1 VYNSSVLVK
10 EDINMEE
17 NENMIKLVNEEGEEY
32 TLEILD
38 VVNKDG
44 IDYVVALPEDSEDE
58 VVILEVTPIDGDDEN
73 VEYTE
78 VVDDELGDEIFNEF
92 IKRQDETEE

>member
-58 VVILEVTPIDGDDEN
+58 VVILEVTPIEGDDEN

-78 VVDDELGDEIFNEF
+78 VIDDELGDEIFNEF

>member
-1 VYNSSVLVK
+1 
-10 EDINMEE
+10 MEE

-58 VVILEVTPIDGDDEN
+58 VVILEVTTIDGDDEN

-78 VVDDELGDEIFNEF
+78 VIDDELGDEIFNEF

>member
-1 VYNSSVLVK
+1 
-10 EDINMEE
+10 MEE

-32 TLEILD
+32 SLEILD

-58 VVILEVTPIDGDDEN
+58 VVILEVTPIDGDEEN
-73 VEYTE
+73 CEYTE
-78 VVDDELGDEIFNEF
+78 VTDDELGDEIFNEF

>member
-1 VYNSSVLVK
+1 
-10 EDINMEE
+10 MEE

-78 VVDDELGDEIFNEF
+78 VIDDELGDEIFNEF

>member
-1 VYNSSVLVK
+1 
-10 EDINMEE
+10 MEE

>member
-1 VYNSSVLVK
+1 M
-10 EDINMEE
+10 ED
-17 NENMIKLVNEEGEEY
+17 NMIKLVNEDGEEY

>member
-1 VYNSSVLVK
+1 
-10 EDINMEE
+10 MEE

-44 IDYVVALPEDSEDE
+44 ID
-58 VVILEVTPIDGDDEN
+58 
-73 VEYTE
+73 
-78 VVDDELGDEIFNEF
+78 
-92 IKRQDETEE
+92 

>member
-1 VYNSSVLVK
+1 M
-10 EDINMEE
+10 ED
-17 NENMIKLVNEEGEEY
+17 NMIKLVNEDGEEY

-78 VVDDELGDEIFNEF
+78 VIDDELGDEIFNEF

>member
-1 VYNSSVLVK
+1 
-10 EDINMEE
+10 MEE

-58 VVILEVTPIDGDDEN
+58 VVIRNTRCCKQRWNRLRCST
-73 VEYTE
+73 T
-78 VVDDELGDEIFNEF
+78 
-92 IKRQDETEE
+92 RR

>member
-1 VYNSSVLVK
+1 
-10 EDINMEE
+10 MEE

-58 VVILEVTPIDGDDEN
+58 VVILEVTPIEGDDEN
-73 VEYTE
+73 VEYSE
-78 VVDDELGDEIFNEF
+78 VLDDELGDEIFNEF
-92 IKRQDETEE
+92 IKRQDAQDETEE

>member
-1 VYNSSVLVK
+1 
-10 EDINMEE
+10 MEE
-17 NENMIKLVNEEGEEY
+17 NENMIKLVNEEGEEEEY

-78 VVDDELGDEIFNEF
+78 VIDDELGDEIFNEF

>member
-1 VYNSSVLVK
+1 M
-10 EDINMEE
+10 ED
-17 NENMIKLVNEEGEEY
+17 NMIKLVNEDGEEY

-58 VVILEVTPIDGDDEN
+58 VVI
-73 VEYTE
+73 
-78 VVDDELGDEIFNEF
+78 
-92 IKRQDETEE
+92 R

>member
-1 VYNSSVLVK
+1 MLTSGGDSLGRNSTK
-10 EDINMEE
+10 ESE
-17 NENMIKLVNEEGEEY
+17 
-32 TLEILD
+32 EILD
-38 VVNKDG
+38 LINKDG
-44 IDYVVALPEDSEDE
+44 VDYLVTLQEDSEDE

-78 VVDDELGDEIFNEF
+78 VIDDELGDEIFNEF

>member
-1 VYNSSVLVK
+1 M
-10 EDINMEE
+10 ED
-17 NENMIKLVNEEGEEY
+17 NMIKLVNEDGEEY

-58 VVILEVTPIDGDDEN
+58 VVILEVTPIDGDEEN
-73 VEYTE
+73 CEYKE
-78 VVDDELGDEIFNEF
+78 IKDDELGDEIFNEF

>member
-1 VYNSSVLVK
+1 
-10 EDINMEE
+10 MEE

-32 TLEILD
+32 SLEILD

-78 VVDDELGDEIFNEF
+78 VIDDELGDEIFNEF
-92 IKRQDETEE
+92 MKRQDETEE

>member
-1 VYNSSVLVK
+1 M
-10 EDINMEE
+10 ED
-17 NENMIKLVNEEGEEY
+17 NMIKLVNEDGEEY

-78 VVDDELGDEIFNEF
+78 VIDDELGDEIFNEF
-92 IKRQDETEE
+92 IKRQDAQEE

>member
-1 VYNSSVLVK
+1 
-10 EDINMEE
+10 MEE

-32 TLEILD
+32 SLEILD

-78 VVDDELGDEIFNEF
+78 VIDDELGDEIFNEF

>member
-1 VYNSSVLVK
+1 
-10 EDINMEE
+10 MEE

-44 IDYVVALPEDSEDE
+44 IDYVVALPEDSEEE

-78 VVDDELGDEIFNEF
+78 VIDDELGDEIFNEF